1 MNAMSCPYFEQSL
14 CRSCALLDI
23 PYQQQIA
30 DKTAALQQLTGI
42 EASRWLPPCISQSLG
57 FRNKAKMVVLGV
69 AQAPVVGIELSA
81 EQGFSAQP
89 LTDCPLYPANMQ
101 ALLGDLPEWIR
112 SSGLPPY
119 NRHKRRGELKYILLS
134 HSRRYDQFMLRL
146 VLGSDKC
153 IERIRQNLS
162 RLLQQ
167 HPEIQVV
174 SVNIQPVHMARLE
187 GDEEI
192 FLTDNQLLEEEF
204 NGIPLFQR
212 PKSFFQTNPDV
223 AEQLYGTAARW
234 AQATG
239 AHHIWDLFCG
249 TGGFALHCAP
259 FAERVTGIEIEPE
272 AIACA
277 RQSAARMGI
286 NNLEFD
292 ALDSAAFSQQ
302 QQGSAPDL
310 VIVNPPR
317 RGLGTE
323 LVERLNQI
331 APRHI
336 IYSSCNPET
345 LTRDI
350 AGLNYEVVQAQWFD
364 MFPNTDH
371 MEVLVELRRTGV

>member
-1 MNAMSCPYFEQSL
+1 MSCPYFEQSL
-14 CRSCALLDI
+14 CRSCTLLEQ
-23 PYQQQIA
+23 PYEQQVA
-30 DKTAALQQLTGI
+30 AKTATLQQLTGI
-42 EASRWLPPCISQSLG
+42 AADQWLAPCTSDAFG

-69 AQAPVVGIELSA
+69 AQAPIVGIER
-81 EQGFSAQP
+81 ETGNGPVAQP
-89 LTDCPLYPANMQ
+89 LHDCPLYPANMQ
-101 ALLGDLPEWIR
+101 ALLADLPEWIR
-112 SSGLPPY
+112 SAGIPPY

-134 HSRRYDQFMLRL
+134 HSRHHDRFMLRL

-153 IERIRQNLS
+153 IDRIRDNLP
-162 RLLQQ
+162 RLLDQ
-167 HPEIQVV
+167 HPEIKVV

-187 GDEEI
+187 GDTEI

-212 PKSFFQTNPDV
+212 PKSFFQTNPAV
-223 AEQLYGTAARW
+223 AEQLYATAAPW
-234 AQATG
+234 AEATG
-239 AHHIWDLFCG
+239 ARHIWDLFCG
-249 TGGFALHCAP
+249 TGGFALHCAG
-259 FAERVTGIEIEPE
+259 FAERVTGIEIEAE

-277 RQSAARMGI
+277 RLSASRMGI
-286 NNLEFD
+286 TNLEFD

-317 RGLGTE
+317 RGLGAE

-331 APRHI
+331 APRHL

-345 LTRDI
+345 LTRD
-350 AGLNYEVVQAQWFD
+350 LQTLDYDVVRAQWFD

-371 MEVLVELRRTGV
+371 MEVLVELRRRTHN